1 MPAPLAP
8 RAFHRVAR
16 WCAYWAPVR
25 DVRFEAAR
33 ASALAEAPFSCKKH
47 SAHPD
52 AHFSTAGRLRGT
64 TPTSSSR
71 NRQASAHRFFRPILG
86 ADFEMA
92 PAPTPAAEREL
103 AFGAAARAFPT
114 PLETTPRTP
123 SLPAIPPSQRE
134 RALPTPCSSSPF
146 RIAARHAPAAERPP
160 RASMA
165 FFRRVCGASA
175 RGGCSPLFDRAP
187 RSRCL
192 HGVRARHS
200 AGRRASTTPAAQLRP
215 HFAINPPRAEEHTG
229 PMPSATFAL
238 YARRASESRG
248 LGLSDEGPG
257 GRLLLVRT
265 NLCPGCRA
273 AAGLG
278 ARCQPFPVGENKNRL
293 KTERA
298 LRLSSPQVDGASAAA
313 KPFGHQLASEF
324 LKH

>member
-16 WCAYWAPVR
+16 WCAYWLPVR

-52 AHFSTAGRLRGT
+52 AHFPLQDACAAQRPLPHPETGKHPPRIAFFGPFWARTLRWR
-64 TPTSSSR
+64 PRPRPQR
-71 NRQASAHRFFRPILG
+71 NESWPL
-86 ADFEMA
+86 A
-92 PAPTPAAEREL
+92 PLR
-103 AFGAAARAFPT
+103 RAFPT

-160 RASMA
+160 RVSMA
-165 FFRRVCGASA
+165 LFFGVSVALPRGADAA
-175 RGGCSPLFDRAP
+175 RFSTALP

-257 GRLLLVRT
+257 ERLLLVRT

-273 AAGLG
+273 AAGL
-278 ARCQPFPVGENKNRL
+278 R
-293 KTERA
+293 RA
-298 LRLSSPQVDGASAAA
+298 LPAFSGGGKQKQV
-313 KPFGHQLASEF
+313 EN
-324 LKH
+324 